1 MPQKAKRLDPK
12 SYSSPGKSEITFSHC
27 FVLQL
32 TVAIKLRLLY
42 PLSYPFLIWE
52 RIRTSDTSCSQRPFR
67 NAVDLKSRRTAQA
80 KTCSQKH
87 RMQIHASPMRENGPS
102 ISNRHLP
109 EDTTKKTT
117 HLHLNTFRKNRQT
130 FPAEGRRA
138 APIRGGGS
146 CPQPAQP
153 PGSSRT
159 PSSHI
164 APLNILTLSP
174 PQSSAASSPASPNH
188 SDLPSPHQYPYKQT
202 GFPPPH
208 PVYSFSQES
217 HPDPSDPPSPL
228 HS

>member
-1 MPQKAKRLDPK
+1 MPQKAKRLAPK
-12 SYSSPGKSEITFSHC
+12 SHSSPGKSEITFSHC

-32 TVAIKLRLLY
+32 TVAIKLRILY

-67 NAVDLKSRRTAQA
+67 NAIDLKSRRTAQA
-80 KTCSQKH
+80 KACSQKH
-87 RMQIHASPMRENGPS
+87 RMQIMHHPCRKMDPLYQTGTCRKIPPKKLLTYIS
-102 ISNRHLP
+102 ILSV
-109 EDTTKKTT
+109 KTGK
-117 HLHLNTFRKNRQT
+117 LFRR
-130 FPAEGRRA
+130 
-138 APIRGGGS
+138 RGGGPPRS
-146 CPQPAQP
+146 GVEVPARSLHSLP
-153 PGSSRT
+153 APHEP

-188 SDLPSPHQYPYKQT
+188 SDLPSLHQYPYKQT

-217 HPDPSDPPSPL
+217 HPDPSDPP
-228 HS
+228 

>member
-102 ISNRHLP
+102 ISNRRLP
-109 EDTTKKTT
+109 EDTTKKLLIYISILSLKTGRP
-117 HLHLNTFRKNRQT
+117 FRR
-130 FPAEGRRA
+130 
-138 APIRGGGS
+138 RGGGPPRSGVEVPARSLHSFTNKPS
-146 CPQPAQP
+146 CIK
-153 PGSSRT
+153 T
-159 PSSHI
+159 
-164 APLNILTLSP
+164 
-174 PQSSAASSPASPNH
+174 
-188 SDLPSPHQYPYKQT
+188 
-202 GFPPPH
+202 PPPRKKNLH
-208 PVYSFSQES
+208 KKSQTIHS
-217 HPDPSDPPSPL
+217 NQYTQL
-228 HS
+228 HHRQKRKLLM

>member
-102 ISNRHLP
+102 ISNRRLP
-109 EDTTKKTT
+109 EDTTKKLLIYISILSLKTGRP
-117 HLHLNTFRKNRQT
+117 FRR
-130 FPAEGRRA
+130 
-138 APIRGGGS
+138 RGGGPPRS
-146 CPQPAQP
+146 GVEVPARSLHSLP
-153 PGSSRT
+153 YPAKT
-159 PSSHI
+159 DI
-164 APLNILTLSP
+164 
-174 PQSSAASSPASPNH
+174 PQSAISKTKTKS
-188 SDLPSPHQYPYKQT
+188 K
-202 GFPPPH
+202 
-208 PVYSFSQES
+208 
-217 HPDPSDPPSPL
+217 
-228 HS
+228 